1 MPPGGHG
8 APRREAGV
16 WAHAAS
22 PALCVLRGDTW
33 PCPLLSGC
41 SFAESCVLGTV
52 SGIGESA
59 LHRVCMVGAAT
70 TRIDRSNLLQALPW
84 MLAGPGHA
92 VMTEGVFKGCAG
104 ESQSPLPSPGC
115 TKQTPPALPHTGQ
128 LQTRRHPGHEAVTHP
143 LIPSLTST
151 VILGISCSPS
161 ITL

>member
-22 PALCVLRGDTW
+22 PALCVLRSDTW

-104 ESQSPLPSPGC
+104 ESQSPSPLRAAPSRLHQLFLTQDSCKLGDILV
-115 TKQTPPALPHTGQ
+115 TRLSHT
-128 LQTRRHPGHEAVTHP
+128 H
-143 LIPSLTST
+143 
-151 VILGISCSPS
+151 
-161 ITL
+161 